1 MHSDSLTAAP
11 LRPSASPARPGTHG
25 VTQDASHTRAAAAS
39 ALAAAT
45 LLAACGGGGGGG
57 GDGSGGPT
65 VVSSSGSPTGGL
77 GTAVAGYRY
86 AAPANDAEAARFL
99 LQAQFHA
106 ADADIA
112 ALRSQG
118 YAPWVSAQLNA
129 PAAQTGVQWLDSR
142 GYGTPNAATSFFD
155 QPYPADFMIWQQLM
169 QSPDGVRKRLALA
182 LSEFFVVSLSSVELE
197 WRSHSVARYW
207 DLLVEGTRS
216 NFRQLLEEI
225 TLSPAMGVFLNT
237 RGNQKENAQGRQP
250 DENYAREVMQL
261 FTIGLYQLNL
271 DGTEKRAA
279 DGSKLPSYTMADV
292 TGLAR
297 VLTGWDL
304 DASQTSITVVNG
316 RNIPD
321 TSVAIRRM
329 ALNASRHSM
338 LAASFLG
345 TTVAANT
352 EGAAALKTALDT
364 LFNHPN
370 VGPFFGKQ
378 MIQRLVTSN
387 PSPAYVARVATVFN
401 NNGEG
406 VRGDMKSVF
415 AAILLDDEARGP
427 AGLSAPAFGKL
438 REPMVRF
445 VQWGRTFG
453 LNSAAGSWKLDQQG
467 SAADQ
472 LGQSPLRSAS
482 VFNFF
487 RPGYVPPSTAL
498 ATSQQVAP
506 EFQIVNESTVGGYLN
521 YMQDRIR
528 NGFNV
533 DSAGVPE
540 HTYNSNTRDITASY
554 TAELALVLDAT
565 ALVNRLNLLMC
576 AGQLSAGTRTLMIN
590 ALNATSVT
598 AASSASAKLDR
609 VCGAVLMVLAS
620 PEYLVQK

>member
-1 MHSDSLTAAP
+1 M
-11 LRPSASPARPGTHG
+11 
-25 VTQDASHTRAAAAS
+25 
-39 ALAAAT
+39 
-45 LLAACGGGGGGG
+45 
-57 GDGSGGPT
+57 
-65 VVSSSGSPTGGL
+65 VSSSGSPTAGL
-77 GTAVAGYRY
+77 GTAVVGYSY
-86 AAPANDAEAARFL
+86 AAPSNDTEAARFL
-99 LQAQFHA
+99 LQAQFNA
-106 ADADIA
+106 SDADIA

-118 YAPWVSAQLNA
+118 YAPWISAQLNA
-129 PAAQTGVQWLDSR
+129 SAAQTGVQWLDSR

-155 QPYPADFMIWQQLM
+155 QPYPADFMVWQQLM

-182 LSEFFVVSLSSVELE
+182 LSEFFVVSLNSIELE

-207 DLLVEGTRS
+207 DLLVEGTRG
-216 NFRQLLEEI
+216 NFRQLLEEV

-261 FTIGLYQLNL
+261 FTIGLYQLNP
-271 DGTEKRAA
+271 DGSEKRAA

-304 DASQTSITVVNG
+304 DASQSSMTVVNG
-316 RNIPD
+316 RNIPN

-329 ALNASRHSM
+329 ALIPSRHST

-345 TTVAANT
+345 ATVPANT
-352 EGAAALKTALDT
+352 DGTAALKTALDT

-387 PSPAYVARVATVFN
+387 PSPGYVARVASVFN
-401 NNGEG
+401 NNGDG

-415 AAILLDDEARGP
+415 AAILLDDEARSP

-438 REPMVRF
+438 REPMVRL

-453 LNSAAGSWKLDQQG
+453 LNSAAGSWKMDQQS

-521 YMQDRIR
+521 FMQDRIR
-528 NGFNV
+528 YGFNV
-533 DSAGVPE
+533 DSPGVPE
-540 HTYNSNTRDITASY
+540 HTYNTYSRDITASY
-554 TAELALVLDAT
+554 TAELALVLDTT
-565 ALVNRLNLLMC
+565 ALVNRLNLLLC
-576 AGQLSAGTRTLMIN
+576 AGQLSAATRTLMIN

-598 AASSASAKLDR
+598 ATSTAATKLDR
-609 VCGAVLMVLAS
+609 VCAAVLMVLAS

>member
-1 MHSDSLTAAP
+1 MHSDTLAEAP
-11 LRPSASPARPGTHG
+11 LRPSPAPAALGAPDVR
-25 VTQDASHTRAAAAS
+25 QEASHSRAAAAS
-39 ALAAAT
+39 AVAAAA
-45 LLAACGGGGGGG
+45 LLAACGGGGGGA
-57 GDGSGGPT
+57 GGPT
-65 VVSSSGSPTGGL
+65 VVSSSGSPTVGL
-77 GTAVAGYRY
+77 GTAVAGYSY
-86 AAPANDAEAARFL
+86 AAPANDTEAARFL
-99 LQAQFHA
+99 LQAQFNA
-106 ADADIA
+106 SDADMA

-118 YAPWVSAQLNA
+118 YASWISAQLNA
-129 PAAQTGVQWLDSR
+129 PGAQTGVQWLDSR

-155 QPYPADFMIWQQLM
+155 QPYPADFMVWQQLM

-182 LSEFFVVSLSSVELE
+182 LSEFFVVSLNSIELE

-207 DLLVEGTRS
+207 DLLVEGTRG
-216 NFRQLLEEI
+216 NFRQLLEEV
-225 TLSPAMGVFLNT
+225 TLSTAMGVFLNT

-271 DGTEKRAA
+271 DGSEKLAA

-304 DASQTSITVVNG
+304 DASQSSMTVVNG
-316 RNIPD
+316 RNIPN

-329 ALNASRHSM
+329 ALIPSRHST

-345 TTVAANT
+345 ATVPANT
-352 EGAAALKTALDT
+352 DGTAALKTALDT

-387 PSPAYVARVATVFN
+387 PSPAYVARVASVFN
-401 NNGEG
+401 NNGDG

-415 AAILLDDEARGP
+415 AAILLDDEARSP

-438 REPMVRF
+438 REPMVRL

-453 LNSAAGSWKLDQQG
+453 LNSAAGSWKMDQQ
-467 SAADQ
+467 SNAADQ

-498 ATSQQVAP
+498 AASQQVAP

-521 YMQDRIR
+521 FMQDRIR
-528 NGFNV
+528 YGFNV
-533 DSAGVPE
+533 DSPGVPE
-540 HTYNSNTRDITASY
+540 HTYNTYSRDITASY
-554 TAELALVLDAT
+554 TAELALVLDTT
-565 ALVNRLNLLMC
+565 ALVNRLNLLLC
-576 AGQLSAGTRTLMIN
+576 AGQLSAATRSLMIN
-590 ALNATSVT
+590 ALNATPVT
-598 AASSASAKLDR
+598 ATSTAATKLDR
-609 VCGAVLMVLAS
+609 VCAAVLMVLAS

>member
-1 MHSDSLTAAP
+1 MNSESLTETLP
-11 LRPSASPARPGTHG
+11 RPSASSARQATNG
-25 VTQDASHTRAAAAS
+25 VTTDASSTHAAAAS
-39 ALAAAT
+39 AMVAA
-45 LLAACGGGGGGG
+45 LLAACGGGG
-57 GDGSGGPT
+57 SGTGAT
-65 VVSSSGSPTGGL
+65 TVSSSGSSTDGL
-77 GTAVAGYRY
+77 GSAVAGYSY
-86 AAPANDAEAARFL
+86 AKPSSDAEAARFL
-99 LQAQFHA
+99 LQAQFNA
-106 ADADIA
+106 SDADVA
-112 ALRSQG
+112 ALRTQG

-129 PAAQTGVQWLDSR
+129 PAAQTGVQWLDGR
-142 GYGTPNAATSFFD
+142 GYGTPDAANSYFD
-155 QPYPADFMIWQQLM
+155 QSYPADFMIWQQLM
-169 QSPDGVRKRLALA
+169 QSPDGVRKRMALA
-182 LSEFFVVSLSSVELE
+182 LSEFFVVSLNSVELE
-197 WRSHSVARYW
+197 WRSHSMAQYW
-207 DLLVEGTRS
+207 DLLVQGTRG

-271 DGTEKRAA
+271 DGTERRAA
-279 DGSKLPSYTMADV
+279 DGSKLPSYTLSDV
-292 TGLAR
+292 TNLAR

-304 DASQTSITVVNG
+304 DVSQSSITVVNG
-316 RNIPD
+316 RNIPN
-321 TSVAIRRM
+321 TSVATRRM
-329 ALNASRHSM
+329 VLNANRHST
-338 LAASFLG
+338 LASTFLG
-345 TTVAANT
+345 VTVAANT
-352 EGAAALKTALDT
+352 EGTAALKTALDT

-387 PSPAYVARVATVFN
+387 PSAAYVARVATVFN
-401 NNGEG
+401 NNGDG

-415 AAILLDDEARGP
+415 AAILLDDEARSP
-427 AGLSAPAFGKL
+427 AGLSATTFGKL

-467 SAADQ
+467 SAGDQ
-472 LGQSPLRSAS
+472 LGQSPLRPGS

-498 ATSQQVAP
+498 AAAQQVAP

-533 DSAGVPE
+533 DSPGVPE
-540 HTYNSNTRDITASY
+540 HTYNSYTRDITASY
-554 TAELALVLDAT
+554 TAELALVLDTT
-565 ALVNRLNLLMC
+565 ALVNRLDLLMC
-576 AGQLSAGTRTLMIN
+576 AGQLSAATRTLMIN
-590 ALNATSVT
+590 ALNATPLT
-598 AASSASAKLDR
+598 AASPASAKLDR

-620 PEYLVQK
+620 TEYLVQK